1 MLPMAISTSS
11 TFSKFVLDKSDMRF
25 VTIAEQPDLADRLG
39 PLIDSIWPEYM
50 QQDPIAHAHWPRLF
64 SDFPENQFVLLNGD
78 ELIGT
83 ANSIPIAWDD
93 EDGDLPEDG
102 WDWALASAMADA
114 DAGNP
119 PTALVGLQIAIA
131 PSHQDRGLG
140 HQFIARLRDI
150 ATDQSFS
157 RLIIPV
163 RPTLKHRYPLTPIE
177 RYMQWRSGGL
187 PFDPSLR
194 VHVRTGGR
202 IVKPCPRSMTIRGT
216 VGEWERWTSMVFPDT
231 GQYIV
236 PLALAPLAVYRETD
250 VAAYVDPSIWIEHR
264 CET

>member
-1 MLPMAISTSS
+1 
-11 TFSKFVLDKSDMRF
+11 MRF

-50 QQDPIAHAHWPRLF
+50 LQDPVASAHWPRLF
-64 SDFPENQFVLLNGD
+64 SDFPENQFVLLDGD

-83 ANSIPIAWDD
+83 ANSIPIAWDGCD
-93 EDGDLPEDG
+93 SELPEDG
-102 WDWALASAMADA
+102 WDWALATAMANA

-119 PTALVGLQIAIA
+119 PAALVGLQIAIA
-131 PSHQDRGLG
+131 PSHQGRGLS
-140 HQFIARLRDI
+140 HQFVARLRDI
-150 ATDQSFS
+150 AAGQGFS

-177 RYMQWRSGGL
+177 RYMQWRREEL
-187 PFDPSLR
+187 PFDPWLR
-194 VHVRTGGR
+194 VHVRAGAR
-202 IVKPCPRSMTIRGT
+202 IVKPCPRAMTIRAT
-216 VGEWERWTSMVFPDT
+216 VGEWERWTGMAFPDT

-250 VAAYVDPSIWIEHR
+250 VAAYVDPNIWVEHR
-264 CET
+264 CEIRSR